1 MLKCVIVPLPGRSI
15 SGILPNNKR
24 ITEETTMCLN
34 KREILKCMKQASV
47 YGIRFDG
54 SRVLLTDSESIN
66 KEIMNKVDEKKE
78 KTLFIISMKFKHR
91 TTKIETTIIRKME
104 KIKITTVT
112 TIKNMYPM
120 GLKAPLDSCCSLTRI
135 ILCLLLKNIFSSVHS
150 HFPALLA
157 DLS

>member
-1 MLKCVIVPLPGRSI
+1 MLKCAIVPLPGRSI

-66 KEIMNKVDEKKE
+66 REIMNKVEEKKE
-78 KTLFIISMKFKHR
+78 TQHSILDITG
-91 TTKIETTIIRKME
+91 TTREERKDIVHNINE
-104 KIKITTVT
+104 VQTRNNNQNRNNNNK
-112 TIKNMYPM
+112 KN
-120 GLKAPLDSCCSLTRI
+120 G
-135 ILCLLLKNIFSSVHS
+135 KNKNYNSNENKKYV
-150 HFPALLA
+150 PNGA
-157 DLS
+157 